1 MREFSDP
8 KCFLRLVTMQDLA
21 ISNEIG
27 FSPKCFSRS
36 VSPNVES
43 SDCKCRLQCKGLSE
57 TISLPNEINV
67 FPRNV
72 FSECFLS
79 ATVDCSECLCDCL
92 LASTVAMANPATPTV
107 REVRYEEMTGEQL
120 AHDLARI
127 YGRNVTDIQTDGV
140 QVTLVTMN
148 AAGELPFDRPDLAR
162 LARGERFVRPID
174 TVMVT
179 ARNGGRTL
187 LVDGEIASSVPLEA
201 MTSNQMIDANLGI
214 RPDSRTAAMLVQP
227 NAGQTASAGIPPTV
241 PTPGTL
247 NPEIGR
253 NDFPVESLHLMNE
266 ILTTHRFSRNGPV
279 NREVS
284 AALSRMDMGKDV
296 TKVWQRLDEYVTTDS
311 QTECHK
317 IEMDAGAI
325 ANRLHDAQVG
335 LAEAVY
341 RREWNDEWAP
351 ILSLLIPGTRSGGLS
366 GCRFEH
372 PDEHSN
378 GPMSSLRLRMN
389 SLGINVVQNGPNEC
403 MVETAWY
410 TMSKAERMFLE
421 KGHWHIEW
429 KLTAN
434 AKENVVHDLVNVYD
448 WIMLPASV
456 GEKFFRN
463 GTIELSKF
471 PCHQLNGS
479 SCALSAMR
487 KTVQWY
493 CQGCFDENA
502 DYEGVVFVVR
512 RRRKNEAQRKWVTAS
527 NGKMKLENYF
537 NRQFTDHIST
547 QNG

>member
-1 MREFSDP
+1 
-8 KCFLRLVTMQDLA
+8 
-21 ISNEIG
+21 
-27 FSPKCFSRS
+27 
-36 VSPNVES
+36 
-43 SDCKCRLQCKGLSE
+43 
-57 TISLPNEINV
+57 
-67 FPRNV
+67 
-72 FSECFLS
+72 
-79 ATVDCSECLCDCL
+79 
-92 LASTVAMANPATPTV
+92 
-107 REVRYEEMTGEQL
+107 
-120 AHDLARI
+120 
-127 YGRNVTDIQTDGV
+127 
-140 QVTLVTMN
+140 MN
-148 AAGELPFDRPDLAR
+148 AAGALPFDRRDLMR
-162 LARGERFVRPID
+162 LARGESYVRPID
-174 TVMVT
+174 TAMVT

-187 LVDGEIASSVPLEA
+187 VVDGEIAPSVPLEA
-201 MTSNQMIDANLGI
+201 MTRNQMVDANLGI
-214 RPDSRTAAMLVQP
+214 RPDPRTAAMLIQP
-227 NAGQTASAGIPPTV
+227 DAEQTASAGIPPTAA
-241 PTPGTL
+241 PPATESR
-247 NPEIGR
+247 EIGR

-266 ILTTHRFSRNGPV
+266 TLTAHRFSRNGPM

-296 TKVWQRLDEYVTTDS
+296 TK
-311 QTECHK
+311 
-317 IEMDAGAI
+317 
-325 ANRLHDAQVG
+325 VG

-389 SLGINVVQNGPNEC
+389 SPGINVVQNGPNEC

-410 TMSKAERMFLE
+410 AMTKAERMFLE

-429 KLTAN
+429 KLSPN

-448 WIMLPASV
+448 WVMLPSSV

-463 GTIELSKF
+463 GTIELSQF

-479 SCALSAMR
+479 FCALSAMC

-512 RRRKNEAQRKWVTAS
+512 RRSKNEAQRK
-527 NGKMKLENYF
+527 
-537 NRQFTDHIST
+537 
-547 QNG
+547 

>member
-1 MREFSDP
+1 
-8 KCFLRLVTMQDLA
+8 
-21 ISNEIG
+21 
-27 FSPKCFSRS
+27 
-36 VSPNVES
+36 
-43 SDCKCRLQCKGLSE
+43 
-57 TISLPNEINV
+57 
-67 FPRNV
+67 
-72 FSECFLS
+72 
-79 ATVDCSECLCDCL
+79 
-92 LASTVAMANPATPTV
+92 
-107 REVRYEEMTGEQL
+107 
-120 AHDLARI
+120 
-127 YGRNVTDIQTDGV
+127 
-140 QVTLVTMN
+140 MN
-148 AAGELPFDRPDLAR
+148 AAGELPFDRPDLMR
-162 LARGERFVRPID
+162 LARGESYVRPID
-174 TVMVT
+174 TAMVT

-187 LVDGEIASSVPLEA
+187 VVDGEIAPSVPLEA
-201 MTSNQMIDANLGI
+201 MTRNQMVDANLGI
-214 RPDSRTAAMLVQP
+214 RPDPRTAAMLIQP
-227 NAGQTASAGIPPTV
+227 DAEQTASAGIPPTAA
-241 PTPGTL
+241 PPATESR
-247 NPEIGR
+247 EIGR

-266 ILTTHRFSRNGPV
+266 TLTTHRFSRNGPM

-296 TKVWQRLDEYVTTDS
+296 TKVWQRLDEYVLTDS
-311 QTECHK
+311 QTECDK
-317 IEMDAGAI
+317 IRMDACAI

-389 SLGINVVQNGPNEC
+389 SPGINVVQNGPNEC

-410 TMSKAERMFLE
+410 AMTKAERMFLE

-429 KLTAN
+429 KLSPN

-448 WIMLPASV
+448 WVMLPSSV

-463 GTIELSKF
+463 GTIELSQF

-479 SCALSAMR
+479 FCALSAMC

-512 RRRKNEAQRKWVTAS
+512 RRSKNEAQRK
-527 NGKMKLENYF
+527 
-537 NRQFTDHIST
+537 
-547 QNG
+547 

>member
-1 MREFSDP
+1 MSSSIGRNARF
-8 KCFLRLVTMQDLA
+8 QDLP

-43 SDCKCRLQCKGLSE
+43 SDCKWRLPCKGLSE
-57 TISLPNEINV
+57 TIALLNEINV

-72 FSECFLS
+72 FSDCFPS

-92 LASTVAMANPATPTV
+92 LASTVAMANPAMPTV
-107 REVRYEEMTGEQL
+107 PEVQYEEMTGEQL
-120 AHDLARI
+120 AHDLASLS
-127 YGRNVTDIQTDGV
+127 GRSVTDIQNEGV
-140 QVTLVTMN
+140 HVTLIMMN
-148 AAGELPFDRPDLAR
+148 AAGELPFDRPDLLR
-162 LARGERFVRPID
+162 LARGESYVRPID
-174 TVMVT
+174 SARVTV
-179 ARNGGRTL
+179 RNGGRTL
-187 LVDGEIASSVPLEA
+187 VVDGEIAPSVPLEA

-214 RPDSRTAAMLVQP
+214 RPDPRTAAMLVQT
-227 NAGQTASAGIPPTV
+227 NAEQTASAGIPPTAA
-241 PTPGTL
+241 
-247 NPEIGR
+247 PEIGR

-266 ILTTHRFSRNGPV
+266 TLTTHRLSRNGPV

-284 AALSRMDMGKDV
+284 AALTRMDMGKDV

-311 QTECHK
+311 QIECDK
-317 IEMDAGAI
+317 IAMDACEI
-325 ANRLHDAQVG
+325 ANRLNDAQVG

-351 ILSLLIPGTRSGGLS
+351 ILSLLIPATRSGGLS

-410 TMSKAERMFLE
+410 AMSKAERMFLE
-421 KGHWHIEW
+421 KGHWRIEW

-434 AKENVVHDLVNVYD
+434 AKENVVRDLANVYD

-463 GTIELSKF
+463 GTIELWKF

-479 SCALSAMR
+479 FCALSAMR

-493 CQGCFDENA
+493 CQGCFAENA
-502 DYEGVVFVVR
+502 DYEGVVCS
-512 RRRKNEAQRKWVTAS
+512 KNEARE
-527 NGKMKLENYF
+527 NGSQLRMEK
-537 NRQFTDHIST
+537 
-547 QNG
+547 